1 MRDARGRTSR
11 AAWGPPGEAPA
22 VLRSLRL
29 SEGRWQTETAAGRGP
44 PVAPGPA
51 LLCSSQ
57 TCFLE
62 PRRWCPD
69 RMTQGLPF
77 ALMFQRRFTLPA
89 NSQGDCHP
97 ASVGAPGRSLR
108 GSDCMT
114 HPALVDGSERSG
126 SRGEDFADAI
136 ARPVLPRRPT
146 LGSQSAAEQGRGE
159 RGGAGGS
166 KERPGRSTGPPCGL
180 RGADSAEREP
190 RPSGPGWT
198 AGRGGAV
205 SRPSGGRGSWRPGQC
220 RVLDARCTK
229 TGESERSEPE
239 DLILERPR
247 GIL

>member
-1 MRDARGRTSR
+1 MRHARGRTSR
-11 AAWGPPGEAPA
+11 ATWGPPGEAPA
-22 VLRSLRL
+22 VLRSLQL
-29 SEGRWQTETAAGRGP
+29 SEGRWQTETAARRGP
-44 PVAPGPA
+44 PVALGPA

-62 PRRWCPD
+62 PRRWCLD
-69 RMTQGLPF
+69 QMKHLPF

-146 LGSQSAAEQGRGE
+146 LGSQTAAEPGRGE

-180 RGADSAEREP
+180 RGADSAGRAGAPPLRARVDGRE
-190 RPSGPGWT
+190 
-198 AGRGGAV
+198 
-205 SRPSGGRGSWRPGQC
+205 GGRGQQAEWRPWLLEAGTTPGPGC
-220 RVLDARCTK
+220 PMHKNRRVRALRA
-229 TGESERSEPE
+229 
-239 DLILERPR
+239 
-247 GIL
+247 

>member
-1 MRDARGRTSR
+1 MRHARGRTSR

-51 LLCSSQ
+51 PLCSSQ

-62 PRRWCPD
+62 PRRWCLD
-69 RMTQGLPF
+69 QMKHLPF

-146 LGSQSAAEQGRGE
+146 LGSQTAAERGRGE

-166 KERPGRSTGPPCGL
+166 MSEVPQGEAREKHGASLWPQRGRRGRAGAPPL
-180 RGADSAEREP
+180 RARVDGRE
-190 RPSGPGWT
+190 
-198 AGRGGAV
+198 
-205 SRPSGGRGSWRPGQC
+205 GGRGQQAEWRPWLLEAGTTPGPGC
-220 RVLDARCTK
+220 PMHKNRRVRALRA
-229 TGESERSEPE
+229 
-239 DLILERPR
+239 
-247 GIL
+247 

>member
-1 MRDARGRTSR
+1 MRHARGRTSR

-146 LGSQSAAEQGRGE
+146 LGSQTAAERGRGE

-166 KERPGRSTGPPCGL
+166 KERPGRSMGPPCGL

-190 RPSGPGWT
+190 CPSGPGWT

-205 SRPSGGRGSWRPGQC
+205 SRPSGGRGSWRPGQR

>member
-1 MRDARGRTSR
+1 MRHARGRTSR

-97 ASVGAPGRSLR
+97 ASVGAPGCSLR

-146 LGSQSAAEQGRGE
+146 LGSQTAAERGRGE
-159 RGGAGGS
+159 RGGAGEARRLPVASEGQTRQSGS
-166 KERPGRSTGPPCGL
+166 PAPPGPGGRPGGGARS
-180 RGADSAEREP
+180 
-190 RPSGPGWT
+190 
-198 AGRGGAV
+198 AGRVEAV
-205 SRPSGGRGSWRPGQC
+205 APGGRDNAGSWMP
-220 RVLDARCTK
+220 DAQKQASPSAPSLRT
-229 TGESERSEPE
+229 
-239 DLILERPR
+239 
-247 GIL
+247 